1 MRTSRGAALAAAACA
16 LVVGSGVQG
25 AELGELVRGLTK
37 SSEWTLVDEV
47 EVGFT
52 THHPQ
57 GMVRI
62 EDSLFVS
69 SVEILEPTQKFET
82 PRDGL
87 DRTPGKG
94 VGHLFKLDG
103 EGRLIESVTLGEG
116 DVYHPGGIDYD
127 GEWLWVPVAEY
138 RPDSAS
144 IIYRVDPKTLEAV
157 EVLRFS
163 DHIGGIVRDPETNTL
178 HGVSWGSRRFYAWP
192 LDDDLQPVE
201 PDVDPKKIM
210 AANPSH
216 YIDYQDCHHAGDG
229 RMLCSG
235 LNKYDVPEVGQVALG
250 GLELVDLKT
259 GRPVHQV
266 PVPLWV
272 EPDLAMT
279 NNPAFCEARAAG
291 LRCHFMPED
300 DRSTLFVYEV
310 KE

>member
-62 EDSLFVS
+62 
-69 SVEILEPTQKFET
+69 
-82 PRDGL
+82 
-87 DRTPGKG
+87 
-94 VGHLFKLDG
+94 G